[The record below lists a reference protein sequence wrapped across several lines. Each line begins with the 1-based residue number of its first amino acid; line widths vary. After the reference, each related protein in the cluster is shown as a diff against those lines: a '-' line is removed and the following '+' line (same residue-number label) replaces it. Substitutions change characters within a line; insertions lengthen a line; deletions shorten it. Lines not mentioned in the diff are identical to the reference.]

1 MTVVCL
7 LFTARTT
14 RYGTGPL
21 RRYIDILAQRQIAA
35 ILRGSGY
42 LNKKDLM
49 ETVSALRQRQ
59 RHTDYF
65 VVYAKPDTTEEGRA
79 VKPRAAV
86 AFRSGGGGV
95 AVGVKGLRHM

>member
-1 MTVVCL
+1 MPSLVGQQDRVATG
-7 LFTARTT
+7 RS

-49 ETVSALRQRQ
+49 ETVSRN
-59 RHTDYF
+59 
-65 VVYAKPDTTEEGRA
+65 PNN
-79 VKPRAAV
+79 
-86 AFRSGGGGV
+86 
-95 AVGVKGLRHM
+95 